1 MHRKFVQAFHV
12 PGSLGAD
19 LNIRWTVPSDC
30 QLVHVS
36 ATNSTAY
43 GFGINIGPSTDTDG
57 YLALATAGVSNVPV
71 EFARANFVGA
81 QYPHPVD
88 GTIIVIEVDY
98 NYNGGGSAQAS
109 ANVTIVLTFQEG

>member
-1 MHRKFVQAFHV
+1 MHRKFTQAFHV
-12 PGSLGAD
+12 PGTLGAD

-36 ATNSTAY
+36 AVSSDADA
-43 GFGINIGPSTDTDG
+43 FGINIGTSADTSL
-57 YLALATAGVSNVPV
+57 YLAKASAGVSNVPV
-71 EFARANFVGA
+71 EFTRANFVGA

-98 NYNGGGSAQAS
+98 NYAGGGSASAS
-109 ANVTIVLTFQEG
+109 ADVTIVLTFQEG